1 MAGYAGLQCLTET
14 KDVLNR
20 AKGGRCLLMV
30 NAFFHS
36 GENGKGLHGNHMKSY
51 EIMLDQNA
59 CRGLRY
65 ILHGSTIHRY
75 SFLVFPQSVLKI

>member
-30 NAFFHS
+30 NAFF
-36 GENGKGLHGNHMKSY
+36 LVRMARAFM
-51 EIMLDQNA
+51 EI
-59 CRGLRY
+59 
-65 ILHGSTIHRY
+65 I
-75 SFLVFPQSVLKI
+75 